1 MNGRKSRQGA
11 RNGRKRGRKLGGMK
25 VSVDAG
31 IKKGRA
37 NWREA
42 GGWGGEEEGG
52 GGQEAERGRLKVG
65 EMGRRKRDRRW
76 RE

>member
-42 GGWGGEEEGG
+42 GGGVAGAGGRARQIES
-52 GGQEAERGRLKVG
+52 RGNG
-65 EMGRRKRDRRW
+65 S
-76 RE
+76 

>member
-31 IKKGRA
+31 IKKGRE

-42 GGWGGEEEGG
+42 GGGG
-52 GGQEAERGRLKVG
+52 GGKEEAERGRLKVG